1 MMICV
6 KTVPIL
12 TESVKQYTVVRNWEM
27 PSLFGYPSL
36 EQLTDENA
44 NLRDENAMLRD
55 EVSQLRS
62 KLAAIGL
69 S

>member
-1 MMICV
+1 
-6 KTVPIL
+6 
-12 TESVKQYTVVRNWEM
+12 M